1 MNNRIRI
8 REVRLIDEEG
18 ENKGIIPTPE
28 ALEYAQSKGL
38 DLVEVAP
45 DARPPV
51 CRVMDYGK
59 FKYEQTKRERAAK
72 KAQKQVEVKGIRIR
86 PDTDPYH
93 IEIKVKRARRFLS
106 KGNKVLV
113 TCLFRGREHNHPEIA
128 REAMDGIAAQ
138 LSDIA
143 TVEQAPNKEG
153 RRMTMLLTPES

>member
-1 MNNRIRI
+1 M
-8 REVRLIDEEG
+8 IDEEG
-18 ENKGIIPTPE
+18 NNKGVVPTQE
-28 ALEYAQSKGL
+28 ALDYAISKGL

-45 DARPPV
+45 EARPPV

-72 KAQKQVEVKGIRIR
+72 KAQKQIEVKGVRIR

-93 IEIKVKRARRFLS
+93 IEIKVKRARRFLG

-128 REAMDGIAAQ
+128 RELMDEIAEQ
-138 LSDIA
+138 LSDVAI
-143 TVEQAPNKEG
+143 VEQPPNKEG
-153 RRMTMLLTPES
+153 RRMTMLLSPES